1 LAYTWTP
8 TTSDRSWRHAW
19 QTNKQ
24 RIKADTMPEI
34 IKVHPIL
41 TGWLCF
47 VILVYIYAYLDYL
60 YYQYN
65 IKDKA
70 SQLYEALTEEE

>member
-1 LAYTWTP
+1 ML
-8 TTSDRSWRHAW
+8 
-19 QTNKQ
+19 
-24 RIKADTMPEI
+24 EI

-41 TGWLCF
+41 TGWFCF

>member
-1 LAYTWTP
+1 MLEFT
-8 TTSDRSWRHAW
+8 
-19 QTNKQ
+19 
-24 RIKADTMPEI
+24 KA
-34 IKVHPIL
+34 HPIL